1 VEGECFMATTG
12 FHVAVVGATGA
23 VGQQMLRTLE
33 TKDFPIKKL
42 TLLSSSRSAGT
53 VLKFKDEDI
62 VVMEAKPESFEG
74 VDIALFS
81 AGGNISKL
89 FAKEAVKRGAIVIDN
104 TSAFRMDPEVPLVV
118 PEVNEEDLKSH
129 NGIIA
134 NPNCSTI
141 QMVVALEPIRKA
153 YGLDKVIVS
162 TYQAVSGAGAAAI
175 AELHNQTH
183 SIIEG
188 KSFNPEILPVKGD
201 KKHYQIAF
209 NAVPQIDKF
218 EENGYTF
225 EEMKMINET
234 KKIMHMPELK
244 VAATC
249 VRLPVET
256 GHSESVYFEVQNES
270 IEVEDIRSLLR
281 DADGVT
287 LQDDPKEQ
295 LYPMPAYAVGKSD
308 VFVGR
313 IRKDLDE
320 DKGFHM
326 WVVSD
331 NLLKGAAWNSV
342 QIAESLVKLG
352 LVK

>member
-1 VEGECFMATTG
+1 MGEARG
-12 FHVAVVGATGA
+12 LNVAVVGATGA

-33 TKDFPIKKL
+33 NRNYPVKELK
-42 TLLSSSRSAGT
+42 LLSSARSAGT
-53 VLKFKDEDI
+53 KITFKGEEYT
-62 VVMEAKPESFEG
+62 VQEAKPESFEG

-81 AGGNISKL
+81 AGGSVSKAL
-89 FAKEAVKRGAIVIDN
+89 APEAVKRGAIVVDN
-104 TSAFRMDPEVPLVV
+104 TSAFRMDENVPLVV
-118 PEVNEEDLKSH
+118 PEVNEEDLRKH

-141 QMVVALEPIRKA
+141 QMVVALEPIRKQ
-153 YGLDKVIVS
+153 YGLNKVVVS

-175 AELHNQTH
+175 QELKDQARALINNEEFTPQ
-183 SIIEG
+183 
-188 KSFNPEILPVKGD
+188 ILPVGSD
-201 KKHYQIAF
+201 KKKYQIAF

-218 EENGYTF
+218 QDNGFTF
-225 EEMKMINET
+225 EEMKMVNET

-256 GHSESVYFEVQNES
+256 GHSESVY
-270 IEVEDIRSLLR
+270 IEIGQDGVEASDIQSLL
-281 DADGVT
+281 DGAPGVI
-287 LQDDPKEQ
+287 LQDNPAEQ
-295 LYPMPAYAVGKSD
+295 VYPMPAHSVGKNE

-320 DKGFHM
+320 EKGFHM

-342 QIAESLVKLG
+342 QIAESLLRME
-352 LVK
+352 LVKERA